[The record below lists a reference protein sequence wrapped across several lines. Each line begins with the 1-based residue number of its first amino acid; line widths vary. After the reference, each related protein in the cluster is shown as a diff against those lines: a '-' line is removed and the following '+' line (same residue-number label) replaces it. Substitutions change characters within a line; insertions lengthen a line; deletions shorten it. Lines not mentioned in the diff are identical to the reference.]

1 MKKKISSARAIFT
14 AVVLMLLLDACSGKG
29 GSARTLPPED
39 RRFLSEVRYLIS
51 KKEIKV
57 FKNTAPE
64 ERQKFIEEFWK
75 ARDPDPASEENE
87 FRDEYYRRI
96 EEANHLFNEGSAGWL
111 SDRGRIFILLGDPER
126 RDRYP
131 SGFSFYEP
139 PVEIWY
145 YASFPIIFVDYHSEG
160 LYKLDPSSARSITM
174 INSAQQQLKPQGI
187 TRAVRY
193 LDFALKIQATGPG
206 EAKLTLEIPYR
217 VINLIQNDSSS
228 AYETQLKM
236 TIRVHDKSGEKV
248 LEKEETF
255 LVSVTQDKLAGL
267 GKIHTI
273 EFPIQL
279 PAGKY
284 SAQISLENTADK
296 SHCQKEVN
304 FIL

>member
-1 MKKKISSARAIFT
+1 MKKKISSSRAIVA
-14 AVVLMLLLDACSGKG
+14 AVVLLLLLAACSGKG
-29 GSARTLPPED
+29 ASARTLPPED
-39 RRFLSEVRYLIS
+39 REFLSEVRYLIN
-51 KKEIKV
+51 KKETKI

-64 ERQKFIEEFWK
+64 ERRKFIEEFWK

-96 EEANHLFNEGSAGWL
+96 EEANRLFREGSAGWL
-111 SDRGRIFILLGDPER
+111 SDRGRIFILLGEPER
-126 RDRYP
+126 RDVYP
-131 SGFSFYEP
+131 SGYSFYEP

-160 LYKLDPSSARSITM
+160 LYKLDPTSAGRITM

-187 TRAVRY
+187 TRDVRY

-206 EAKLTLEIPYR
+206 EGRLTLEIPYR
-217 VINLIQNDSSS
+217 VINLIQNNSSG
-228 AYETQLKM
+228 AYQTQLKM
-236 TIRVHDKSGEKV
+236 TIRVQNQSGEKV
-248 LEKEETF
+248 LEKEEAF

-284 SAQISLENTADK
+284 SARISLANTADN